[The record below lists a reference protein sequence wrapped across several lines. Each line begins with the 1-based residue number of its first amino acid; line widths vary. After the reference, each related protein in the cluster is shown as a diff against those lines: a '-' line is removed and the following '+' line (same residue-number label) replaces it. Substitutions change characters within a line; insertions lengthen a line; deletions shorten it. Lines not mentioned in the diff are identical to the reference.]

1 MDLNLANTILG
12 IIASVLS
19 IIATAVALQN
29 KSEIKKL
36 RDSYIHNK
44 QTAEGNVESQVMGS
58 GNVVGNHGK

>member
-1 MDLNLANTILG
+1 MDLNLVNTILG

-36 RDSYIHNK
+36 RDSYSHNK
-44 QTAEGNVESQVMGS
+44 QTATGNVKSQVMGS